1 MVTALTEDLMV
12 RSAVGL
18 VLTSVVLMLHS
29 ALA

>member
-12 RSAVGL
+12 RCAVGL
-18 VLTSVVLMLHS
+18 MLTSVVLMLHS

>member
-18 VLTSVVLMLHS
+18 MLTSVVLMLHS